1 MLSLVAMVSSRPVRY
16 AYAGFG
22 LACVGAGTVGIV
34 VPGWP
39 TTVFFIVALWAFKR
53 SSPRLEHWLLDHRI
67 VGPTL
72 REWDEH
78 KVVRPRTKRIAIATL
93 WVMIAISVLLISKLW
108 VKLLLVAI
116 AISVTAFLATRKS
129 NP

>member
-1 MLSLVAMVSSRPVRY
+1 MVPSRPVRY

-53 SSPRLEHWLLDHRI
+53 SSPRLEAWVLNHRV
-67 VGPTL
+67 VGPSL

-78 KVVRPRTKRIAIATL
+78 RVVRPRTKVIAISTL
-93 WVMIAISVLLISKLW
+93 WVMISISMWLISKPW
-108 VKLLLVAI
+108 VKVMLACIAAAVTVFLL
-116 AISVTAFLATRKS
+116 TRKS
-129 NP
+129 NIEN

>member
-1 MLSLVAMVSSRPVRY
+1 MSSRPIRY

-39 TTVFFIVALWAFKR
+39 TTIFFILALWAFKR
-53 SSPRLEHWLLDHRI
+53 SSPRLESWLLNHRVI
-67 VGPTL
+67 GSTL

-78 KVVRPRTKRIAIATL
+78 QVVRPRTKVIAITTLWLMIAVSLFLLSSSWVKVLLVVIAIAVT
-93 WVMIAISVLLISKLW
+93 VYLI
-108 VKLLLVAI
+108 
-116 AISVTAFLATRKS
+116 TRKS
-129 NP
+129 SRDA